1 MDAKIFRTINS
12 FSGRYWFIDRLMI
25 LISNKLRFVF
35 LFILVIMLFRKRKA
49 TFEAVVSIVISLF
62 MQFII
67 KLFYFKPRPFLKSKV
82 GILTPSKVDSSFPS
96 KHTILAFA
104 ISTTVLFYQRT
115 LGSIMMGFSFLLG
128 LSRIWVGHHYPSDIA
143 ASAVLGSFTSSIIH
157 KLFQRKCH

>member
-1 MDAKIFRTINS
+1 MDAKLFRAINS

-25 LISNKLRFVF
+25 HISNKLRFVF
-35 LFILVIMLFRKRKA
+35 LFILVIMLFRKRNEA
-49 TFEAVVSIVISLF
+49 FEAVVSIVISLF

-67 KLFYFKPRPFLKSKV
+67 KLFYFKPRPFLKRKV
-82 GILTPSKVDSSFPS
+82 GILTPSKFDSSFPS

-128 LSRIWVGHHYPSDIA
+128 LSRIWIGHHYPSDIA
-143 ASAVLGSFTSSIIH
+143 GSAVLGSFTSSIIH